1 MFKFSF
7 MEEYNRIDI
16 QQICSHICS
25 GGTPK
30 STVAEYYDGNIP
42 WLNTKEIN
50 FNRIYETEK
59 TITEEGLNNSSAKWI
74 PANSVIVAMYGATA
88 GKTAITKIPLTT
100 NQACCN
106 LTIDSTKAD
115 YRFVYYALFNDYS
128 YLASLTNGGAQQ
140 NLNAQQ
146 IKEFEIPFPSLEE
159 QKRIADIL
167 SSIDDKIVLNR
178 RINENLEQQAQ
189 ALFKAWFVDF
199 EPFKDGEFVD
209 SEFGMI
215 PKGWDIKP
223 LEYLVTKVKSG
234 DWGKDEPTGNH
245 TIKTFCMRGADF
257 PNIKEGNK
265 GKMPIRYILE
275 KNFREKSL
283 CDGNV
288 VVEISGGSPT
298 QSTGRIVLVDKSFIA
313 DCDNALICTNFCKS
327 LEIKENYS
335 FFFYLMWQYLYDSK
349 VMFIYE
355 NGSNGLKNLNINSLI
370 ERESFVIPTKE
381 VVARFNLVASNLLS
395 TKQANGIEI
404 SRLAYLRDTLLPKLM
419 SGELRIDEIETKN
432 DYE

>member
-1 MFKFSF
+1 

-167 SSIDDKIVLNR
+167 SSIDDKIELNR

-257 PNIKEGNK
+257 PNIKDGNK

-349 VMFIYE
+349 VRFIYE

>member
-1 MFKFSF
+1 

-146 IKEFEIPFPSLEE
+146 IKEFEISFPSLEE

-167 SSIDDKIVLNR
+167 SSIDDKIELNR